1 MNNAVN
7 VMINAAILMIFSI
20 SVLRCGIIPLKGR
33 LPFRVAFSFSFLGLV
48 SAVLL
53 QSPTELPLLQVLFFL
68 SPSDSSFLLGMSLL
82 YTFKR
87 VLSRNFFHLH
97 KKKGPRLFG
106 GLFSL
111 PFFYCV
117 HYSTALNA
125 RAVSMYDSF
134 YSPGLVAYR
143 HIRLAVDI
151 CSPGFNLMVVS

>member
-106 GLFSL
+106 GLFCYHSL
-111 PFFYCV
+111 TVYISEQPRTPVPSVCIIP
-117 HYSTALNA
+117 STRPAW
-125 RAVSMYDSF
+125 
-134 YSPGLVAYR
+134 
-143 HIRLAVDI
+143 
-151 CSPGFNLMVVS
+151 